1 MSSLYL
7 LKVQKPGVA
16 KKARSAALLN
26 GDDSVGSGRG
36 EAPSGCECEQTRTQ
50 CSLAWCYEV

>member
-26 GDDSVGSGRG
+26 GDDSVGFGQRRG
-36 EAPSGCECEQTRTQ
+36 AVRVRMRADAHAVFACVV
-50 CSLAWCYEV
+50 L